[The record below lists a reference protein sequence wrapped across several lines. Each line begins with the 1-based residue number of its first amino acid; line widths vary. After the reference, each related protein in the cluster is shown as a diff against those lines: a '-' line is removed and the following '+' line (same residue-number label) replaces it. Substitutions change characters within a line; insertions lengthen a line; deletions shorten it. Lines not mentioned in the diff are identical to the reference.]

1 MSVINLVVDLKDRNE
16 SNTDSFG
23 IPECMSFKC
32 IEICDHE
39 TVIVSLHDTL
49 FLTEK
54 TTFQREGL
62 VVLVH
67 ANSSVRMSCVF
78 FRSYDMAF
86 AKTSP

>member
-49 FLTEK
+49 F
-54 TTFQREGL
+54 
-62 VVLVH
+62 
-67 ANSSVRMSCVF
+67 
-78 FRSYDMAF
+78 
-86 AKTSP
+86 